1 MSSVLVQD
9 TEELIMECKIT
20 STENSPGCTGQ
31 CKTAASVKFCHGF
44 CSRKQKCLVVF
55 RTSSVSCIQ
64 STIESWRSNVT
75 ATLNVHKDNKTG
87 GENTACGSWLQF
99 SLFLLYFEGGE
110 FPKII
115 QAGEG

>member
-1 MSSVLVQD
+1 M
-9 TEELIMECKIT
+9 
-20 STENSPGCTGQ
+20 
-31 CKTAASVKFCHGF
+31 KFCHGF